1 MFYFESAREWR
12 LARSLCHKQNSEMA
26 TAKSI
31 DVLEALA
38 NQRKHLKFEDFDL
51 FLGLKSKLRWTWVDG
66 EKLSNARKGLWKP
79 TEPSGDGT
87 ICEQASILHVG
98 ALIPYDGHRDS
109 IVDRRADSRG
119 SCACARPGRSP
130 GWKVFTH
137 IHAGFEA
144 LQQGRFDRDARRAD
158 SPRGV

>member
-26 TAKSI
+26 TAKGI

-66 EKLSNARKGLWKP
+66 EKLTQRFVEAYR
-79 TEPSGDGT
+79 TEWRWQVWISSEF
-87 ICEQASILHVG
+87 C
-98 ALIPYDGHRDS
+98 
-109 IVDRRADSRG
+109 
-119 SCACARPGRSP
+119 
-130 GWKVFTH
+130 
-137 IHAGFEA
+137 
-144 LQQGRFDRDARRAD
+144 
-158 SPRGV
+158 